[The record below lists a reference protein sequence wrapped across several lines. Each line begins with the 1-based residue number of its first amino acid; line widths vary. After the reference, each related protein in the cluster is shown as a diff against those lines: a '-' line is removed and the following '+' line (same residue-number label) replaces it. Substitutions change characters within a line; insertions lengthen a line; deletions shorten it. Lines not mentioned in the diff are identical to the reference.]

1 VLERGFSS
9 NKLLM
14 CLLKSCAVAD
24 RATRNMLV
32 PLFYPSLLF
41 MCLPLMCRLCVRRK
55 SNSGRVASPQD
66 NQCARKA
73 YIRAAKMSPQSYTST
88 ELLPVVD
95 DRNQSASGCDALLK
109 NNIT

>member
-32 PLFYPSLLF
+32 PLFYPF
-41 MCLPLMCRLCVRRK
+41 
-55 SNSGRVASPQD
+55 VALYVFALDVQVV
-66 NQCARKA
+66 C
-73 YIRAAKMSPQSYTST
+73 T
-88 ELLPVVD
+88 EE
-95 DRNQSASGCDALLK
+95 
-109 NNIT
+109 I